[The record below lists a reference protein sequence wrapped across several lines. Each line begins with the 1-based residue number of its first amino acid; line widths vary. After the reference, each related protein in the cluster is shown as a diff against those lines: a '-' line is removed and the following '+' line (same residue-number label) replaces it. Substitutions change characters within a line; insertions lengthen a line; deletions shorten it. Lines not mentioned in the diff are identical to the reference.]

1 MSRIVLAL
9 DSTHDACS
17 VAVVRDDG
25 EVLAFELSEMERGQ
39 AEALMPMVK
48 EAMDQAKCEF
58 SDLSYVAVT
67 VGPGSFTGVR
77 VGLAAARGLALAAK
91 LPMAGVNVCE
101 AAAFDFY
108 KKFPNDDRLLGVVLE
123 TKRDDFYVQFYKDGA
138 PLSEPYTAF
147 SSELKEK
154 TDAVFI
160 GNGTLRLKEEIPE
173 ACIEEMP
180 MPTAR
185 TAAFLSFDKVASETY
200 PTPLYLREAEVTLCR
215 K

>member
-1 MSRIVLAL
+1 MRSAEVYGDEGEPSRFEKWCESKLHINVMA
-9 DSTHDACS
+9 
-17 VAVVRDDG
+17 AV
-25 EVLAFELSEMERGQ
+25 
-39 AEALMPMVK
+39 
-48 EAMDQAKCEF
+48 
-58 SDLSYVAVT
+58 
-67 VGPGSFTGVR
+67 SFIAT
-77 VGLAAARGLALAAK
+77 
-91 LPMAGVNVCE
+91 
-101 AAAFDFY
+101 
-108 KKFPNDDRLLGVVLE
+108 LLGVVLE
-123 TKRDDFYVQFYKDGA
+123 TKRDDVYAQFYKNGA

-200 PTPLYLREAEVTLCR
+200 PSPLYLREAEVTLCR